1 MQYPPN
7 TFCQESLLTVVV
19 LGKYIPVIKTSPD
32 KNIFC
37 QRYQH
42 SFTISCFLL
51 FFFCSSKRIF
61 ICLTELG
68 RKIEVDV
75 PNSYATEVEVCIVL
89 FLNVS
94 LTSFYLPGINTL
106 R

>member
-1 MQYPPN
+1 M
-7 TFCQESLLTVVV
+7 
-19 LGKYIPVIKTSPD
+19 
-32 KNIFC
+32 
-37 QRYQH
+37 
-42 SFTISCFLL
+42 
-51 FFFCSSKRIF
+51 F